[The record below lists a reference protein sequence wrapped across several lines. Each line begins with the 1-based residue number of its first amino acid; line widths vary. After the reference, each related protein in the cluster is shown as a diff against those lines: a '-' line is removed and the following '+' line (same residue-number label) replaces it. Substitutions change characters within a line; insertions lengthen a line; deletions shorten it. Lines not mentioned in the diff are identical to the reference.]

1 MSTKTDMS
9 PGNYHDTTVSQNS
22 EPLRSKRNIHKEKE
36 LTTIED
42 KKTIFILG
50 DGMVK
55 HVEGWE
61 LSKNEDRKHKVY
73 VRSFSSAKVKCMKD
87 YVKPCIRNNNPDHV
101 IIHVGTK
108 ELDSESQVDMTATS
122 IIDL

>member
-22 EPLRSKRNIHKEKE
+22 EPVRSKRNIHKEKE

-50 DGMVK
+50 EGMVK

-61 LSKNEDRKHKVY
+61 LS
-73 VRSFSSAKVKCMKD
+73 SFSSAKVKCIKD
-87 YVKPCIRNNNPDHV
+87 FVKPCIRNNNPDHV